1 MRIMNSRPWY
11 VDYLFI
17 FMGTGIMALAIQCI
31 FEPIGL
37 VTGGFSG
44 IAIIIRKMTAGIVEG
59 GVPLW
64 LTNLALNVPVFIAAL
79 IIKGRKFLGR
89 TVIGTVLLSFW
100 LYVIPQVDLTQGDY
114 MLSAVFGGVI
124 TGIGIGFVL
133 LAKAT
138 TGGTDMVSALIQK
151 YVRHYSVVQILQVID
166 GMVVLA
172 GLYVFGLKPA
182 LYAIVAI
189 FITSKVSDALMEG
202 MKYSKAAFIITDYYK
217 EIADAIM
224 TQLDRGLTGLD
235 ATGMYSGDK
244 KTVLYCVV
252 SKKEIVEL
260 KDIVAKIDPKAFV
273 MRARSLERVFWKISI
288 RKTRFTLYFFDV
300 LH

>member
-1 MRIMNSRPWY
+1 MKLRIMNSRPWS

-17 FMGTGIMALAIQCI
+17 FMGTGIMALAIQCM

-202 MKYSKAAFIITDYYK
+202 MKYSKAAFIITDCYK

-252 SKKEIVEL
+252 AKKEIVEL

-273 MRARSLERVFWKISI
+273 IVTDAREVFGEGFLEN
-288 RKTRFTLYFFDV
+288 
-300 LH
+300 

>member
-114 MLSAVFGGVI
+114 MLSSVFGGVI
-124 TGIGIGFVL
+124 TGIGSGFVL

-202 MKYSKAAFIITDYYK
+202 MKYSKAAFIITDCYK

-273 MRARSLERVFWKISI
+273 IVTDAREVFGEGFLEN
-288 RKTRFTLYFFDV
+288 
-300 LH
+300 

>member
-138 TGGTDMVSALIQK
+138 TGGTDMVSVLIQK

-202 MKYSKAAFIITDYYK
+202 MKYSKAAFIITDCYK

-273 MRARSLERVFWKISI
+273 IVTDAREVFGEGFLEN
-288 RKTRFTLYFFDV
+288 
-300 LH
+300 

>member
-1 MRIMNSRPWY
+1 MKMKILNSRPWY

-17 FMGTGIMALAIQCI
+17 FIGTGIMALAVQCI

-44 IAIIIRKMTAGIVEG
+44 IAIIVRKMTAGIVEG

-64 LTNLALNVPVFIAAL
+64 LTNLALNVPVFLAAL
-79 IIKGRKFLGR
+79 KIKGRKFLGR

-114 MLSAVFGGVI
+114 MLSAIFGGVI

-138 TGGTDMVSALIQK
+138 TGGTDMVAALIQK

-182 LYAIVAI
+182 LYAVVAI

-202 MKYSKAAFIITDYYK
+202 MKYSKAAFIITDCYQ

-273 MRARSLERVFWKISI
+273 IVTDAREVFGEGFLEN
-288 RKTRFTLYFFDV
+288 
-300 LH
+300 

>member
-114 MLSAVFGGVI
+114 MLSSVFGGVI

-202 MKYSKAAFIITDYYK
+202 MKYSKAAFIITDCYK

-273 MRARSLERVFWKISI
+273 IVTDAREGFGEGFLEN
-288 RKTRFTLYFFDV
+288 
-300 LH
+300 

>member
-37 VTGGFSG
+37 VTGGSSG

-273 MRARSLERVFWKISI
+273 IVTDAREVFGEGFLEN
-288 RKTRFTLYFFDV
+288 
-300 LH
+300 

>member
-252 SKKEIVEL
+252 SKKEILEL

-273 MRARSLERVFWKISI
+273 IVTDAREVFGEGFLEN
-288 RKTRFTLYFFDV
+288 
-300 LH
+300 

>member
-202 MKYSKAAFIITDYYK
+202 MKYSKVAYIISDKSK
-217 EIADAIM
+217 EIAAAILKEM
-224 TQLDRGLTGLD
+224 DRGVTALD
-235 ATGMYSGDK
+235 ARGMYSGNRKD
-244 KTVLYCVV
+244 VLFCVV
-252 SKKEIVEL
+252 SRKEIAQLKEL
-260 KDIVAKIDPKAFV
+260 IVGHDAQAFV
-273 MRARSLERVFWKISI
+273 IVSDARE
-288 RKTRFTLYFFDV
+288 V
-300 LH
+300 LGEGFIEYRQ

>member
-202 MKYSKAAFIITDYYK
+202 MKYSKAAFIITDCYK

-235 ATGMYSGDK
+235 AMGMYSGDK

-273 MRARSLERVFWKISI
+273 IVTDAREVFGEGFLEN
-288 RKTRFTLYFFDV
+288 
-300 LH
+300 

>member
-89 TVIGTVLLSFW
+89 TVIGTVLLPFW

-252 SKKEIVEL
+252 AKKEIVEL

-273 MRARSLERVFWKISI
+273 IVTDAREVFGEGFLEN
-288 RKTRFTLYFFDV
+288 
-300 LH
+300 

>member
-1 MRIMNSRPWY
+1 MNSRPWY

-17 FMGTGIMALAIQCI
+17 FMGTGIMDLAIQCI

-202 MKYSKAAFIITDYYK
+202 MKYSKAAFIITDCYK

-252 SKKEIVEL
+252 AKKEIVEL

-273 MRARSLERVFWKISI
+273 IVTDAREVFGEGFLEN
-288 RKTRFTLYFFDV
+288 
-300 LH
+300 

>member
-79 IIKGRKFLGR
+79 IIKGRKFLVR

-273 MRARSLERVFWKISI
+273 IVTDAREVFGEGFLEN
-288 RKTRFTLYFFDV
+288 
-300 LH
+300 

>member
-89 TVIGTVLLSFW
+89 TVIGMVLLSFW

-202 MKYSKAAFIITDYYK
+202 MKYSKAAFIITDCYK

-273 MRARSLERVFWKISI
+273 IVTDAREVFGEGFLEN
-288 RKTRFTLYFFDV
+288 
-300 LH
+300 

>member
-202 MKYSKAAFIITDYYK
+202 MKYSKAAFIITDCYK

-235 ATGMYSGDK
+235 ATGMYSGNK

-273 MRARSLERVFWKISI
+273 IVTDAREVFGEGFLEN
-288 RKTRFTLYFFDV
+288 
-300 LH
+300 

>member
-133 LAKAT
+133 LATAT

-252 SKKEIVEL
+252 AKKEIVEL

-273 MRARSLERVFWKISI
+273 IVTDAREVFGEGFLEN
-288 RKTRFTLYFFDV
+288 
-300 LH
+300 

>member
-202 MKYSKAAFIITDYYK
+202 MKYSKAAFIITDCYK

-252 SKKEIVEL
+252 AKKEIVEL

-273 MRARSLERVFWKISI
+273 IVTDAREAFGEGFLEN
-288 RKTRFTLYFFDV
+288 
-300 LH
+300 

>member
-100 LYVIPQVDLTQGDY
+100 LYVIQQVDLTQGDY

-202 MKYSKAAFIITDYYK
+202 MKYSKAAFIITDCYK

-273 MRARSLERVFWKISI
+273 IVMDAREVFGEGFLEN
-288 RKTRFTLYFFDV
+288 
-300 LH
+300 

>member
-138 TGGTDMVSALIQK
+138 TGGTDMMSALIQK

-273 MRARSLERVFWKISI
+273 IVTDAREVFGEGFLEN
-288 RKTRFTLYFFDV
+288 
-300 LH
+300 

>member
-151 YVRHYSVVQILQVID
+151 YMRHYSVVQILQVID

-202 MKYSKAAFIITDYYK
+202 MKYSKAAFIITDCYK

-273 MRARSLERVFWKISI
+273 IVTDAREVFGEGFLEN
-288 RKTRFTLYFFDV
+288 
-300 LH
+300 

>member
-260 KDIVAKIDPKAFV
+260 KAIVAKIDPKAFV
-273 MRARSLERVFWKISI
+273 IVTDAREVFGEGFLEN
-288 RKTRFTLYFFDV
+288 
-300 LH
+300 

>member
-273 MRARSLERVFWKISI
+273 IVTDAREVFGEAFLEN
-288 RKTRFTLYFFDV
+288 
-300 LH
+300 

>member
-89 TVIGTVLLSFW
+89 TVIGTVFLSFW

-202 MKYSKAAFIITDYYK
+202 MKYSKAAFIITDCYK

-273 MRARSLERVFWKISI
+273 IVTDAREVFGEGFLEN
-288 RKTRFTLYFFDV
+288 
-300 LH
+300 